1 VDYVGQQLGNY
12 RILRLL
18 GTGGFA
24 EVYLGEHI
32 RLNTEAAIKVLHT
45 QLTDKEMEDFLNE
58 ARTIARLDHPN
69 IVRVM
74 EFDVQAGNPFL
85 VMTYAVN
92 NTLRQRHP
100 RGQRLS
106 LATIVPYVK
115 QVADALQ
122 YAHESEL
129 IHRDVKPENM
139 LVGRRNEILL
149 SDFGIATVARTSRSG
164 TGQDMAG
171 TAAYMAPEQIQGH
184 PRYASD
190 QYSLGIVV
198 YEWLTGDRPF
208 HGSFIET
215 CSQHLYAYPP
225 PLRAKMAEAPPE
237 VEQVVLKALEKDSYQ
252 RFPSIQAFAAALDQA
267 SKSSQTVATALSP
280 HSVHPAA
287 IPTCPDCGKQVPP
300 NATFCGNCGYH
311 FPVILGEAQ
320 PTFQASRD
328 GHTPPIASQY
338 GGQTQGQVGNWP
350 HLNTVGATGA
360 AGAAGI
366 TPRLYPLPAQKP
378 RGKRTMLIASAL
390 LLVALIVAGIVGYP
404 YINMLLHPPPASLAC
419 LSSIQNLLL
428 GDCFQDNTNQ
438 WDLTG
443 QPGQFSVN
451 ISNGS
456 LVLKDNN
463 NTLLPEVVRGNPH
476 MFTDFRL
483 EVDADLS
490 QGDPINGYGVI
501 IRGALD
507 TSGTFKTYYRF
518 ELFGNGQY
526 AIYKG
531 VQSGSGTS
539 DMVLVAVTS
548 SNAIYQQGSINHIRI
563 TATGGTI
570 ALMVNNVAVH
580 SITDS
585 SYNTG
590 YVALFVSNVQSAA
603 PMAQATFSKL
613 GIYQS

>member
-1 VDYVGQQLGNY
+1 MDYVGQQLGNY

-122 YAHESEL
+122 YAHESKL

-280 HSVHPAA
+280 DLPRLWKAGPAQRHILRQLWLSFSGNSWRSPADIPGLQRWTHPADCISIWRANTRTGGQLASPEHGRRHWSRWSRRHHAPA
-287 IPTCPDCGKQVPP
+287 IPAPRAETARQENYAD
-300 NATFCGNCGYH
+300 
-311 FPVILGEAQ
+311 
-320 PTFQASRD
+320 
-328 GHTPPIASQY
+328 SQCTSF
-338 GGQTQGQVGNWP
+338 G
-350 HLNTVGATGA
+350 
-360 AGAAGI
+360 
-366 TPRLYPLPAQKP
+366 
-378 RGKRTMLIASAL
+378 SADRR
-390 LLVALIVAGIVGYP
+390 
-404 YINMLLHPPPASLAC
+404 
-419 LSSIQNLLL
+419 
-428 GDCFQDNTNQ
+428 GDCR
-438 WDLTG
+438 
-443 QPGQFSVN
+443 
-451 ISNGS
+451 IS
-456 LVLKDNN
+456 LHKHA
-463 NTLLPEVVRGNPH
+463 PAP
-476 MFTDFRL
+476 
-483 EVDADLS
+483 
-490 QGDPINGYGVI
+490 
-501 IRGALD
+501 
-507 TSGTFKTYYRF
+507 
-518 ELFGNGQY
+518 
-526 AIYKG
+526 
-531 VQSGSGTS
+531 
-539 DMVLVAVTS
+539 
-548 SNAIYQQGSINHIRI
+548 
-563 TATGGTI
+563 
-570 ALMVNNVAVH
+570 
-580 SITDS
+580 
-585 SYNTG
+585 
-590 YVALFVSNVQSAA
+590 AA
-603 PMAQATFSKL
+603 C
-613 GIYQS
+613 